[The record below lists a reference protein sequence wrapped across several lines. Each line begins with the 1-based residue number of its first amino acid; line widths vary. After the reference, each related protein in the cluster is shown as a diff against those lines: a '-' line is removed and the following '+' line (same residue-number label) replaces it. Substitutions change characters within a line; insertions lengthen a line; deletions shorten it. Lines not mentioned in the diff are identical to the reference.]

1 MASGHVVAVVERG
14 ADGAGFL
21 AEDEQ
26 SEDLIDV
33 GEQEE
38 LAKCVVV
45 HGAREIKYRWGRD
58 EQGRAASRLWSVKAK
73 GDAAA
78 NGGDATRLVWSGPVG
93 AQFRYL
99 DTTGRNFL
107 NEHRCNYLNQ
117 RQALLAI

>member
-1 MASGHVVAVVERG
+1 M
-14 ADGAGFL
+14 
-21 AEDEQ
+21 
-26 SEDLIDV
+26 
-33 GEQEE
+33 
-38 LAKCVVV
+38 V
-45 HGAREIKYRWGRD
+45 HEIKYRWGRD
-58 EQGRAASRLWSVKAK
+58 EQGRAAYRLWSVKAK

-117 RQALLAI
+117 RQALLAILQAGYGLLLRWSCP